1 MSGAKGRE
9 ASQLDPELLERGSQ
23 LYLKAEDGQD
33 SDDWVLVL
41 SRWADPV
48 RFTLDDTQR
57 RGRREIATKGKISHQ
72 VRGELI
78 REVHAAMIASWGG
91 PSFEGRDCNQ
101 EEKIA
106 WLKLNPQHGEA
117 IDDFCS
123 NDRYFMKASAS
134 SRTGSG
140 TKSD

>member
-1 MSGAKGRE
+1 VSGAKGRE
-9 ASQLDPELLERGSQ
+9 ASQLDPELLERGSK
-23 LYLKAEDGQD
+23 LYLKAADGQD
-33 SDDWVLVL
+33 SDDWVLVF

-57 RGRREIATKGKISHQ
+57 RGSREMAAKGKISHQ
-72 VRGELI
+72 LRGQLI
-78 REVHAAMIASWGG
+78 REVHAAMIADWGG
-91 PSFEGRDCNQ
+91 PSFEKKKPTQ

-117 IDDFCS
+117 IDDRCS
-123 NDRYFMKASAS
+123 ADRFFMKASDS
-134 SRTGSG
+134 SSSGSE